1 MMNKAVA
8 TSLVVSAI
16 TCIPHAT
23 SAAPIIDVQF
33 RTLKHNVKAA
43 AFTDIVSENHSEAE
57 STSVALYANAGDV
70 VTHQGTATYNVSIGH
85 TDFTH
90 DVRRPFLIES
100 KPEKTNAFHTV
111 DEPFFNYQEPTENFA
126 EASASGQYSLRETS
140 GGKGAV
146 FNYQGSIE
154 GLSRL
159 FAIDMDSRRSCAVYD
174 AGSDGSSCG
183 PKRVSYLTTTRLD
196 AVTNIDAAFDIF
208 DEQGNK
214 ASTPFSMH
222 LNFLTDGTASSGS
235 AEPGYYY
242 DGSRTHYIDVRT
254 DGGEITSATRG
265 ATDVLV
271 AENTSTTRFTAERSD
286 NELAQNITS
295 SRADYKIT
303 GEADYLRLNTGLWS
317 RKSPYDDVPLNIKD
331 SVIASIVFGEGAT
344 QANPI
349 MPDVSDDERGIY
361 QFSSGASGSW
371 FDPIVFENYLFSMD
385 SNSFFTDILSF
396 PTGFGANFGL
406 YGFDDEDNVFD
417 LGSFLFTDSVDF
429 THLVDADITS
439 FLVTGIEDDDD
450 THQFPIQLGFSTSV
464 ADFSMQGIEDAAAFL
479 ASFNTTPSDADAT
492 VSEPG
497 TLAMLSIA
505 CMLMSMRLR
514 KHSK

>member
-1 MMNKAVA
+1 MNKAIA

-16 TCIPHAT
+16 TCIPFAVQ
-23 SAAPIIDVQF
+23 AAPIIDVQF
-33 RTLKHNVKAA
+33 RTLSHNVKAA
-43 AFTDIVSENHSEAE
+43 ALTSSAGENPSKIE
-57 STSVALYANAGDV
+57 STNVTFHTNQGDDV
-70 VTHQGTATYNVSIGH
+70 PLQGAATHDVSIGH
-85 TDFTH
+85 TNFTH
-90 DVRRPFLIES
+90 DVRRPFLVDS
-100 KPEKTNAFHTV
+100 KPEKTNVFHTV
-111 DEPFFNYQEPTENFA
+111 DVPFFNYQEPTENFA
-126 EASASGQYSLRETS
+126 EASAYGQYSLRATS

-159 FAIDMDSRRSCAVYD
+159 FAIDSGANQSCASYD
-174 AGSDGSSCG
+174 SGSDNSYCG
-183 PKRVSYLTTTRLD
+183 PKRVSYLTNTRLD
-196 AVTNIDAAFDIF
+196 ASTSVNAAFDIF
-208 DEQGNK
+208 DERGNK

-222 LNFLTDGTASSGS
+222 LNFLTDGTASNGS
-235 AEPGYYY
+235 AEPGYFY
-242 DGSRTHYIDVRT
+242 DGSRTHYIDVHT

-265 ATDVLV
+265 ATDLLV
-271 AENTSTTRFTAERSD
+271 AENTSTRQFTAERSD

-303 GEADYLRLNTGLWS
+303 GEAEYLRLNTQLWS
-317 RKSPYDDVPLNIKD
+317 RKSPYDDVPLTIKD

-349 MPDVSDDERGIY
+349 MPDVSDDERGFY
-361 QFSSGASGSW
+361 QFSSGASGAW

-385 SNSFFTDILSF
+385 SDSFFTDILSF

-417 LGSFLFTDSVDF
+417 LGNFLFTDSVDF

-479 ASFNTTPSDADAT
+479 ASFNTTSNDVDAT

-505 CMLMSMRLR
+505 CMLISMRLR
-514 KHSK
+514 KYSK